1 MTPFISRDLASFRNA
16 RAAFAHPLLPIR
28 NYALTDE
35 WLVQYAGFSENDWK
49 AINRGNAERLFPRLK
64 S

>member
-1 MTPFISRDLASFRNA
+1 L

-35 WLVQYAGFSENDWK
+35 WLDQYAGFSEDDWK